1 MKRDTVT
8 SSVSGGLHPRLLSGK
23 CQEIENLRGEV
34 GGWGG
39 GGVSMAGQETSQ
51 EHEPVGHRRA
61 MILDLSEP
69 TSRNV
74 LQ

>member
-1 MKRDTVT
+1 MGAR
-8 SSVSGGLHPRLLSGK
+8 
-23 CQEIENLRGEV
+23 V
-34 GGWGG
+34 GG
-39 GGVSMAGQETSQ
+39 VLMAGQETSQ
-51 EHEPVGHRRA
+51 EHEPVGHHRA